1 MSTGPTRMERQQRLK
16 TRALPLVAIA
26 LVAFVVGVIS
36 GCPGNPNRDA
46 AERYL
51 QAWQAEDYPSM
62 HAALSTVSQE
72 AISVESFTEL
82 YEEARSLATLESIE
96 PGEPGGDETVA
107 EIPVTASTL
116 AFDEIQQPVK
126 FTFGEDGIAWQ
137 RALLFPG
144 LEQGEE
150 IQRTT
155 KLPRRAS
162 ILAKDGQV
170 MVEGPSLAR
179 SYPLGDSM
187 IDVAGTVG
195 ITTEELAPNEVAAG
209 FSEGEPIGLSGV
221 ELAYNARLAGKP
233 GGTLSA
239 VPADE
244 ADGGEG
250 RVLGEGEPEPATPLR
265 TTVDPTLQEASV
277 AALAGQI
284 GGVAVIDAKRGSIRA
299 LAGQAFSLLQP
310 PGSTMKIVT
319 ATAAL
324 EAGKAEL
331 DSEYEYVTSG
341 IADGREIFN
350 AADKVCGGSF
360 VQAFADSCNSVFA
373 PLGMEI
379 GEEQLTRT
387 SEAFG
392 FNEVPAIFD
401 EAGTEAI
408 DPPVPT
414 IPQPG
419 EYNNEL
425 GVSAIGQGK
434 VQATPLL
441 MATIAQSIAKKGVRM
456 PTPITVDK
464 ALQPDA
470 KPVRVTDAATAGKVT
485 KAMVAVVTSGTG
497 TAGAIPEAQ
506 VAGKTGTAEIGPRDG
521 GAVDANGNPELIEDA
536 WFSAFA
542 PADNPKLAIG
552 VMVVDV
558 LGGGGL
564 VAAPIASQ
572 ILSAGL

>member
-1 MSTGPTRMERQQRLK
+1 MSSGPIRMERQQRLRK
-16 TRALPLVAIA
+16 RALPLIGLA
-26 LVAFVVGVIS
+26 LVSFIVGAIS

-51 QAWQAEDYPSM
+51 EAWQAGDYPAM
-62 HAALSTVSQE
+62 HSELST
-72 AISVESFTEL
+72 ISRQAVPLERFTER
-82 YEEARSLATLESIE
+82 YEEAGSLATLQSIE
-96 PGEPGGDETVA
+96 PGEPGGDEAVV
-107 EIPVTASTL
+107 EIPVIASTL
-116 AFDEIQQPVK
+116 AFDEVEQSMK
-126 FTFGEDGIAWQ
+126 FTFGEDGVAWQ
-137 RALLFPG
+137 SGLLFPG
-144 LEQGEE
+144 LEEGEE
-150 IQRTT
+150 LERTT
-155 KLPRRAS
+155 RLPPRAS

-170 MVEGPSLAR
+170 MAEGPSLAR

-187 IDVAGTVG
+187 IDVTGTVG
-195 ITTEELAPNEVAAG
+195 AATKELEPAEIAAG
-209 FSEGEPIGLSGV
+209 FSEGEPLGLSGI
-221 ELAYNARLAGKP
+221 ELAYNSRLAGKP

-239 VPADE
+239 VATE
-244 ADGGEG
+244 KSEGAEG
-250 RVLGEGEPEPATPLR
+250 RVLGEGEPEAATPLK
-265 TTVDPTLQEASV
+265 TTIDPVVQEAAV
-277 AALAGQI
+277 AALAGQD
-284 GGVAVIDAKRGSIRA
+284 GGVAVIDAKRGGIRA
-299 LAGQAFSLLQP
+299 LAGQAFSVLQP

-324 EAGKAEL
+324 ETGAATLE
-331 DSEYEYVTSG
+331 SEYEYATSG
-341 IADGREIFN
+341 VADGREIGN
-350 AADKVCGGSF
+350 AYGEVCGGDF
-360 VQAFADSCNSVFA
+360 VESFADSCNSVFA

-401 EAGTEAI
+401 EAGTQAV

-441 MATIAQSIAKKGVRM
+441 MASVAQAIANGGLRM

-464 ALQPDA
+464 SLRPAA
-470 KPVRVTDAATAGKVT
+470 EPVRVTDPATARLVT
-485 KAMVAVVTSGTG
+485 KSMVAAVTSGTG
-497 TAGAIPEAQ
+497 IYGAIPEAQ
-506 VAGKTGTAEIGPRDG
+506 VAGKTGTAEVGLRGDG
-521 GAVDANGNPELIEDA
+521 SVDDEGNPALVEDA

-552 VMVVDV
+552 VMIIDASA
-558 LGGGGL
+558 GGGTI
-564 VAAPIASQ
+564 AAPIASQ
-572 ILSAGL
+572 VLSAGL

>member
-1 MSTGPTRMERQQRLK
+1 MERQQRLK

-26 LVAFVVGVIS
+26 LVSFIVGAIA

-51 QAWQAEDYPSM
+51 EAWQAGDYPAM
-62 HAALSTVSQE
+62 HSELSTVSQGAVPLDE
-72 AISVESFTEL
+72 FTAK
-82 YEEARSLATLESIE
+82 YEEAGSLATLQSVD
-96 PGEPGGDETVA
+96 PGEPGGDESTV

-116 AFDEIQQPVK
+116 AFDRIEQPMK
-126 FTFGEDGIAWQ
+126 FTFGEDGIAWKD
-137 RALLFPG
+137 ALLFPG
-144 LEQGEE
+144 LEDGEALDRE
-150 IQRTT
+150 V

-162 ILAKDGQV
+162 ILARDGQV
-170 MVEGPSLAR
+170 MAEGPSLAR

-187 IDVAGTVG
+187 IDVTGTVG
-195 ITTEELAPNEVAAG
+195 TTTEELEPEEIAAG

-221 ELAYNARLAGKP
+221 ELAYNTRLAGKP

-239 VPADE
+239 VPAGEED
-244 ADGGEG
+244 AEG
-250 RVLGEGEPEPATPLR
+250 RVLGEGEAEPAKPLK
-265 TTVDPTLQEASV
+265 TTIDPTLQEASV
-277 AALAGQI
+277 SALAGQS
-284 GGVAVIDAKRGSIRA
+284 GGVAVIDAKRGNIRA
-299 LAGQAFSLLQP
+299 LAGQAYSLLQP

-324 EAGKAEL
+324 ESGKAKL
-331 DSEYEYVTSG
+331 DSQYEYATSG
-341 IADGREIFN
+341 VADGREIGN
-350 AADKVCGGSF
+350 AYGEVCGGSF
-360 VQAFADSCNSVFA
+360 VESFADSCNSVFA

-387 SEAFG
+387 AEAFG
-392 FNEVPAIFD
+392 FNRTPAIFN
-401 EAGTEAI
+401 ETGTEAI
-408 DPPVPT
+408 EPPVPT

-441 MATIAQSIAKKGVRM
+441 MASVAQAIANGGTSM
-456 PTPITVDK
+456 PTPIAMAKD
-464 ALQPDA
+464 LRPDA
-470 KPVRVTDAATAGKVT
+470 EPVQVTDAKTARQVT
-485 KAMVAVVTSGTG
+485 EAMVAVVTSGTG
-497 TAGAIPEAQ
+497 VAGAIPEAQ
-506 VAGKTGTAEIGPRDG
+506 VAAKTGTAEVGIRGG
-521 GAVDANGNPELIEDA
+521 GAVDEEGNPDLIENA

-542 PADNPKLAIG
+542 PAEDAELAIG
-552 VMVVDV
+552 VMVLDASA
-558 LGGGGL
+558 GGGT

>member
-1 MSTGPTRMERQQRLK
+1 MERQQRLK
-16 TRALPLVAIA
+16 TRALPLVGIA
-26 LVAFVVGVIS
+26 LVSFIVGAIS
-36 GCPGNPNRDA
+36 GCPGNPHRDA

-51 QAWQAEDYPSM
+51 EAWQAEDYPAM
-62 HAALSTVSQE
+62 HAELSTVSQE
-72 AISVESFTEL
+72 AISVERFTER
-82 YEEARSLATLESIE
+82 YEEAESLATLERIE
-96 PGEPGGDETVA
+96 PGEPGGDEAVV
-107 EIPVTASTL
+107 EITVTASTL
-116 AFDEIQQPVK
+116 AFDEVQQSMK

-137 RALLFPG
+137 SGLLFPG
-144 LEQGEE
+144 LEEGEE
-150 IQRTT
+150 LERTT

-187 IDVAGTVG
+187 IDVTGTVG
-195 ITTEELAPNEVAAG
+195 ASTEKLEPAEIAAG
-209 FSEGEPIGLSGV
+209 FTEGEPIGLSGI

-239 VPADE
+239 VPMDE
-244 ADGGEG
+244 ADGSES
-250 RVLGEGEPEPATPLR
+250 RVLGEGEPERAAPLK
-265 TTVDPTLQEASV
+265 TTIDPTLQEASV
-277 AALAGQI
+277 AALAGQL
-284 GGVAVIDAKRGSIRA
+284 GGVAVLDAKRGSIRA
-299 LAGQAFSLLQP
+299 LAGQAFSVLQP

-324 EAGKAEL
+324 ETGKTTL
-331 DSEYEYVTSG
+331 DSQYEYVTSG

-350 AADKVCGGSF
+350 AGDEVCGGSF
-360 VQAFADSCNSVFA
+360 VEAFADSCNSVFA

-379 GEEQLTRT
+379 GEEQLTET

-392 FNEVPAIFD
+392 FNQVPAIFD
-401 EAGTEAI
+401 EAGTEAVE
-408 DPPVPT
+408 PPTPT

-441 MATIAQSIAKKGVRM
+441 MATVSQTIANKGMRM
-456 PTPITVDK
+456 PTPIAVDK
-464 ALQPDA
+464 ALRPEA
-470 KPVRVTDAATAGKVT
+470 EPVRVTDPATAAKVA
-485 KAMVAVVTSGTG
+485 KAMVAVVTSGSG
-497 TAGAIPEAQ
+497 TSGAIPEAQ

-521 GAVDANGNPELIEDA
+521 GAVDGDGNPDMIEDA

-542 PADNPKLAIG
+542 PADKPKLAIG
-552 VMVVDV
+552 VMVIDAS
-558 LGGGGL
+558 GGGGT

>member
-1 MSTGPTRMERQQRLK
+1 VSFIVG
-16 TRALPLVAIA
+16 AIA
-26 LVAFVVGVIS
+26 

-51 QAWQAEDYPSM
+51 EAWQAGDYPAM
-62 HAALSTVSQE
+62 HGELSTVSQG
-72 AISVESFTEL
+72 ALPLDDFTAQ
-82 YEEARSLATLESIE
+82 YEEARSLATLQTVD
-96 PGEPGGDETVA
+96 PGEPGGDESTV

-116 AFDEIQQPVK
+116 AFDRVEQPMK
-126 FTFGEDGIAWQ
+126 FTFGEDGIAWKE
-137 RALLFPG
+137 ALLFPG
-144 LEQGEE
+144 LEEGEE
-150 IQRTT
+150 LDRNV

-162 ILAKDGQV
+162 ILARDGQV
-170 MVEGPSLAR
+170 MAEGPSLAR

-187 IDVAGTVG
+187 IDVTGTVG
-195 ITTEELAPNEVAAG
+195 TSTEELELEQIAAG

-221 ELAYNARLAGKP
+221 ELAYNTRLAGKP

-239 VPADE
+239 VPSGETDE
-244 ADGGEG
+244 AEG
-250 RVLGEGEPEPATPLR
+250 RVLGEGEPEAARPLK
-265 TTVDPTLQEASV
+265 TTIDPTLQEASV
-277 AALAGQI
+277 AALAGQS
-284 GGVAVIDAKRGSIRA
+284 GGVAVVDAKRGNIRA

-324 EAGKAEL
+324 ESGKATL
-331 DSEYEYVTSG
+331 DSQYEYATSG
-341 IADGREIFN
+341 VADGREIGN
-350 AADKVCGGSF
+350 AYGEVCGGSF
-360 VQAFADSCNSVFA
+360 VESFADSCNSVFA

-392 FNEVPAIFD
+392 FNRTPAIFN
-401 EAGTEAI
+401 ETGTEAVE
-408 DPPVPT
+408 PPVPT

-441 MATIAQSIAKKGVRM
+441 MASVAQAIANGGTSM
-456 PTPITVDK
+456 PTPIAMAKD
-464 ALQPDA
+464 LRPDA
-470 KPVRVTDAATAGKVT
+470 QPVRVTDAKTARQVT
-485 KAMVAVVTSGTG
+485 EAMVAVVTSGTG
-497 TAGAIPEAQ
+497 VAGAIPEAQ
-506 VAGKTGTAEIGPRDG
+506 VAGKTGTAEVGIRGG
-521 GAVDANGNPELIEDA
+521 GAVDEEGNPDLVENA

-542 PADNPKLAIG
+542 PAEDAKLAIG
-552 VMVVDV
+552 VMVLDSSA
-558 LGGGGL
+558 GGGT

-572 ILSAGL
+572 IFSAGL

>member
-1 MSTGPTRMERQQRLK
+1 MERQQRLK
-16 TRALPLVAIA
+16 TRALPLVGIA
-26 LVAFVVGVIS
+26 LVSFVVGAIS

-51 QAWQAEDYPSM
+51 EAWQAEDYPAM
-62 HAALSTVSQE
+62 HSELSTVSQE
-72 AISVESFTEL
+72 AISVERFTER
-82 YEEARSLATLESIE
+82 YEEARSLATLQGIE
-96 PGEPGGDETVA
+96 PGEPGGDEAVV

-116 AFDEIQQPVK
+116 AFDEVVQPMK

-137 RALLFPG
+137 SGLLFPG
-144 LEQGEE
+144 LEEGEE
-150 IQRTT
+150 LERTT

-170 MVEGPSLAR
+170 MAEGPSLAR

-187 IDVAGTVG
+187 IDVTGTVG
-195 ITTEELAPNEVAAG
+195 ATTEALEPAEIAAG
-209 FSEGEPIGLSGV
+209 FSEGEPIGLSGI

-239 VPADE
+239 VPMDE
-244 ADGGEG
+244 ADGTES
-250 RVLGEGEPEPATPLR
+250 RMLGEGEPESAAPLK
-265 TTVDPTLQEASV
+265 TTIDPTLQEASV
-277 AALAGQI
+277 AALAGQL
-284 GGVAVIDAKRGSIRA
+284 GGVAVVDAKRGSIRA
-299 LAGQAFSLLQP
+299 LAGQAFSVLQP

-324 EAGKAEL
+324 ETGKATL
-331 DSEYEYVTSG
+331 DSQYEYVTSG

-350 AADKVCGGSF
+350 AYDEVCGGSF
-360 VQAFADSCNSVFA
+360 VEAFADSCNSVFA

-379 GEEQLTRT
+379 GEEQLTET

-401 EAGTEAI
+401 EAGTEAV

-419 EYNNEL
+419 DYNNEL

-441 MATIAQSIAKKGVRM
+441 MATVSQAIANKGMRM
-456 PTPITVDK
+456 PTPIVVDK
-464 ALQPDA
+464 ELRPDA
-470 KPVRVTDAATAGKVT
+470 EPVRVTDAATAAKVT
-485 KAMVAVVTSGTG
+485 EGMVAVVTSGTG
-497 TAGAIPEAQ
+497 IAGAIPEAQ
-506 VAGKTGTAEIGPRDG
+506 VAGKTGTAEVGPRG
-521 GAVDANGNPELIEDA
+521 GDSSDLIEDA

-542 PADNPKLAIG
+542 PAEKPKLAIG
-552 VMVVDV
+552 VMLIDAS
-558 LGGGGL
+558 GGGGT

-572 ILSAGL
+572 VLSAGL